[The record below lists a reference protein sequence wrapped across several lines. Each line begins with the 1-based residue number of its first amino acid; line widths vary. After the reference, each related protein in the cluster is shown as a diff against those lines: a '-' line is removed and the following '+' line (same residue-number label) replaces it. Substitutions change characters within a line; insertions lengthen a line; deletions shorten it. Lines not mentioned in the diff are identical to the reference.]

1 MKKKSVKQGRP
12 PRHIPERI
20 RMVLR
25 SFAISHKDGYDDRS
39 LGLLKAYLIDK
50 KHFSMGEKELRQA
63 ITGEAKGIK
72 TEAVLREIDSIL
84 FSTKEEATSIKLGSP
99 FCRDCGMF
107 KNHRKECPYCGH
119 HEMTV

>member
-1 MKKKSVKQGRP
+1 MKKKTVKRP
-12 PRHIPERI
+12 SSSRYIPERI
-20 RMVLR
+20 RMIIR

-39 LGLLKAYLIDK
+39 LALLKAYLHDK
-50 KHFSMGEKELRQA
+50 KNFDLDKKGLKEEVTR
-63 ITGEAKGIK
+63 EAKGIK

-84 FSTKEEATSIKLGSP
+84 FSTKEEAAMIKLGSP

-107 KNHRKECPYCGH
+107 KNHRKECPYCGY